1 MNILW
6 LRTGWDS
13 SNWRLMSGVCNV
25 AGWKTRQVLMWVG
38 SRGPYAVM
46 IGLPQWNAKS
56 VEGQKTVES
65 SQLKS
70 SIDID
75 NNDIDKDISERGH
88 ALINEDN
95 QNRKMHIFFNI

>member
-1 MNILW
+1 
-6 LRTGWDS
+6 
-13 SNWRLMSGVCNV
+13 
-25 AGWKTRQVLMWVG
+25 MWVG

-56 VEGQKTVES
+56 VKGQKTVES

-70 SIDID
+70 NNDIDKEDID

-88 ALINEDN
+88 ALVNEDN
-95 QNRKMHIFFNI
+95 QNRKMHIWYILTTKKNNR